1 MIEKNWKKNSPKKKR
16 RNLIKMS
23 DIEKVKK
30 LRDATGAGF
39 KDCNSA
45 IKESG
50 GDLDKA
56 VEILRVKGISKASKK
71 MSRDAKE
78 GVVAVSGDEKKTSII
93 EVNCETDFVAK
104 NDDFINFVK
113 ELSELNNQNDSNIEN
128 LKKEKMKNGETVENN
143 LIALIAK
150 IGEKITIGK
159 TITISNSS
167 SINYQ
172 YLHTVVKDNLAK
184 LAVIVSLETKDNS
197 DTVKTFG
204 KQLSMHI
211 AASNPLALESNQID
225 KAIIDKEQELVT
237 EELKNSG
244 KPEDIAKKISL
255 GKMNKFKEE
264 NSLLTQAWVMEPKK
278 KVQDVLKELAINDLK
293 IKEFSRIKIGE

>member
-1 MIEKNWKKNSPKKKR
+1 
-16 RNLIKMS
+16 MS
-23 DIEKVKK
+23 DVEKVKK
-30 LRDATGAGF
+30 LRVATGAGF
-39 KDCNSA
+39 KDCNLA
-45 IKESG
+45 IKEAN

-71 MSRDAKE
+71 MSREAKE
-78 GVVAVSGDEKKTSII
+78 GVVAISGDEKKTSII

-113 ELSELNNQNDSNIEN
+113 ELSELNNQNDSNLDN
-128 LKKEKMKNGETVENN
+128 LKKSKMKNGSSVEDN
-143 LIALIAK
+143 LVALIAK
-150 IGEKITIGK
+150 IGEKITIGQTK
-159 TITISNSS
+159 TISNSS

-184 LAVIVSLETKDNS
+184 LAVIVSLETKENS
-197 DTVKTFG
+197 ETIKTFG

-211 AASNPLALESNQID
+211 AASNPLALESKLID
-225 KAIIDKEQELVT
+225 KSIIDKEQELIT

-264 NSLLTQAWVMEPKK
+264 NALMTQAWVMEPKK

>member
-1 MIEKNWKKNSPKKKR
+1 
-16 RNLIKMS
+16 MS

-30 LRDATGAGF
+30 LREATGAGF
-39 KDCNSA
+39 KDCNLA
-45 IKESG
+45 IKESS

-56 VEILRVKGISKASKK
+56 IEILRVKGISKASKK
-71 MSRDAKE
+71 MSREAKE
-78 GVVAVSGDEKKTSII
+78 GVVAVSESDKKISLI

-113 ELSELNNQNDSNIEN
+113 ELSELNNNVNSNLDNLQKSKMLNGKTVDEN
-128 LKKEKMKNGETVENN
+128 LV
-143 LIALIAK
+143 ALIAK

-159 TITISNSS
+159 TKTVANEGTVNSK
-167 SINYQ
+167 

-184 LAVIVSLETKDNS
+184 LAVAVSLETKDNS
-197 DTVKTFG
+197 ETVKNFG

-211 AASNPLALESNQID
+211 AASNPLALDQDSID
-225 KAIIDKEQELVT
+225 KSIIEKEQELVT

-244 KPEDIAKKISL
+244 KPEEIAKKISI

-264 NSLLTQAWVMEPKK
+264 NALLTQAWVMEPKK
-278 KVQDVLKELAINDLK
+278 KVQDIVKELSISDLK
-293 IKEFSRIKIGE
+293 IKEFVRFKIGE

>member
-1 MIEKNWKKNSPKKKR
+1 
-16 RNLIKMS
+16 MS

-30 LRDATGAGF
+30 LREATGAGF
-39 KDCNSA
+39 KDCNLA
-45 IKESG
+45 IKESN

-56 VEILRVKGISKASKK
+56 IEILRVKGISKASKK

-78 GVVAVSGDEKKTSII
+78 GVVVVSGNGNKTSVI

-104 NDDFINFVK
+104 NEDFITFVK
-113 ELSELNNQNDSNIEN
+113 ELSDLNDQNNSNIDT
-128 LKKEKMKNGETVENN
+128 LKITKMKNGNTVEAN
-143 LIALIAK
+143 LVALIAK

-159 TITISNSS
+159 AKTIQNTNGV
-167 SINYQ
+167 NNH
-172 YLHTVVKDNLAK
+172 YLHTVIKDNVAK
-184 LAVIVSLETKDNS
+184 LAVMVSLDTKDNS
-197 DTVKTFG
+197 DALKIFS

-211 AASNPLALESNQID
+211 AASNPLALESSSID
-225 KAIIDKEQELVT
+225 QSIIDKEQELVA

-244 KPEDIAKKISL
+244 KPEEIAKKISL

-278 KVQDVLKELAINDLK
+278 KVQDVLKELSIADLK
-293 IKEFSRIKIGE
+293 IKEFYRIKIGE

>member
-1 MIEKNWKKNSPKKKR
+1 
-16 RNLIKMS
+16 MS

-30 LRDATGAGF
+30 LREVTGAGF
-39 KDCNSA
+39 KDCNLA
-45 IKESG
+45 IKESD

-78 GVVAVSGDEKKTSII
+78 GVVVVSGDENKTSVI

-104 NDDFINFVK
+104 NEDFITFVK
-113 ELSELNNQNDSNIEN
+113 ELSELNNQNDSNIEQ
-128 LKKEKMKNGETVENN
+128 LKSVKMKNGITVDDN
-143 LIALIAK
+143 LVALIAK

-159 TITISNSS
+159 AKTIESS
-167 SINYQ
+167 EGINNH
-172 YLHTVVKDNLAK
+172 YLHTVVKDNVAK
-184 LAVIVSLETKDNS
+184 LAVMVSLKTKDVS
-197 DTVKTFG
+197 DVVKTFA

-211 AASNPLALESNQID
+211 AASNPIALESSLID
-225 KAIIDKEQELVT
+225 QSIIDKEQELVT

-244 KPEDIAKKISL
+244 KPEDIAKKISQ

-264 NSLLTQAWVMEPKK
+264 NALLTQAWVMEPKK
-278 KVQDVLKELAINDLK
+278 KVQDVLKELSIADLK
-293 IKEFSRIKIGE
+293 IKEFYRIKIGE

>member
-1 MIEKNWKKNSPKKKR
+1 
-16 RNLIKMS
+16 MS

-30 LRDATGAGF
+30 LREATGAGF
-39 KDCNSA
+39 KDCNLA
-45 IKESG
+45 IKESN

-56 VEILRVKGISKASKK
+56 VEILRIKGISKASKK
-71 MSRDAKE
+71 MSREAKE
-78 GVVAVSGDEKKTSII
+78 GLVAVSGDEKKTSII

-113 ELSELNNQNDSNIEN
+113 ELSEINNQNNSDIDA
-128 LKKEKMKNGETVENN
+128 LKKHLMKNGKTVDDT
-143 LIALIAK
+143 LVALIAK

-159 TITISNSS
+159 RITISNSTS
-167 SINYQ
+167 KNFQ

-184 LAVIVSLETKDNS
+184 LAVVVSLETKDNS
-197 DTVKTFG
+197 ESIKTFG

-211 AASNPLALESNQID
+211 AASNPLALESSQID
-225 KAIIDKEQELVT
+225 KTIIDKEQELIT

-278 KVQDVLKELAINDLK
+278 KVQDVLKELAIGDLK

>member
-1 MIEKNWKKNSPKKKR
+1 
-16 RNLIKMS
+16 MS
-23 DIEKVKK
+23 DVEKVKK
-30 LRDATGAGF
+30 LRVATGAGF
-39 KDCNSA
+39 KDCNLA
-45 IKESG
+45 IKEAN

-71 MSRDAKE
+71 MSREAKE
-78 GVVAVSGDEKKTSII
+78 GVVAISGDEKKTSII

-104 NDDFINFVK
+104 NDDFIKFVK
-113 ELSELNNQNDSNIEN
+113 ELSELNNQNDSNLDN
-128 LKKEKMKNGETVENN
+128 LKKSKMNNGSSVEDN
-143 LIALIAK
+143 LVALIAK
-150 IGEKITIGK
+150 IGEKITIGQTK
-159 TITISNSS
+159 TISNSS

-184 LAVIVSLETKDNS
+184 LAVIVSLETKENS
-197 DTVKTFG
+197 ETVRTFG

-211 AASNPLALESNQID
+211 AASNPLALDSKLID
-225 KAIIDKEQELVT
+225 KAIIDKEQELIT

-264 NSLLTQAWVMEPKK
+264 NALMTQAWVMEPKK
-278 KVQDVLKELAINDLK
+278 KVQDVLKELAVNDLK
-293 IKEFSRIKIGE
+293 IKEFSRIKIGD

>member
-1 MIEKNWKKNSPKKKR
+1 
-16 RNLIKMS
+16 MS

-30 LRDATGAGF
+30 LREATGAGF
-39 KDCNSA
+39 KDCNLA

-56 VEILRVKGISKASKK
+56 IEILRVKGISKASKK

-78 GVVAVSGDEKKTSII
+78 GVIAVTENEKQISLI

-113 ELSELNNQNDSNIEN
+113 ELSDLNNQVNSNVDN
-128 LKKEKMKNGETVENN
+128 LKTSKMKNGQTVDES
-143 LIALIAK
+143 LVALIAK

-159 TITISNSS
+159 TKTVSNQG
-167 SINYQ
+167 SINSK

-184 LAVIVSLETKDNS
+184 LAVAVSLETKENS
-197 DTVKTFG
+197 DEVQNFG

-211 AASNPLALESNQID
+211 AASNPLALDERSID
-225 KAIIDKEQELVT
+225 QSIIDKEQELVT

-244 KPEDIAKKISL
+244 KPDDIAKKISL

-264 NSLLTQAWVMEPKK
+264 NALLTQAWVMEPKK
-278 KVQDVLKELAINDLK
+278 KVQDIIKELSISDLK
-293 IKEFSRIKIGE
+293 IKEFVRFKIGE

>member
-1 MIEKNWKKNSPKKKR
+1 MSNIEK
-16 RNLIKMS
+16 I
-23 DIEKVKK
+23 KK
-30 LRDATGAGF
+30 LRESTGAGF
-39 KDCNSA
+39 KDCNLA
-45 IKESG
+45 IKESN

-71 MSRDAKE
+71 MSREAKE
-78 GVVAVSGDEKKTSII
+78 GVVAVSGDNKKTSII

-104 NDDFINFVK
+104 NDDFINSVK
-113 ELSELNNQNDSNIEN
+113 ELSEMNNQNDSNIEE
-128 LKKEKMKNGETVENN
+128 LKKAKMNNDKSVEEN
-143 LIALIAK
+143 LVALIAK

-159 TITISNSS
+159 TKTISNSS
-167 SINYQ
+167 SINYH

-184 LAVIVSLETKDNS
+184 LVVVVSLETKDNS
-197 DTVKTFG
+197 ETVKTFG

-211 AASNPLALESNQID
+211 AASNPLALDSSLID
-225 KAIIDKEQELVT
+225 KAIIDKEQELVSK
-237 EELKNSG
+237 ELMNSG

-264 NSLLTQAWVMEPKK
+264 NALLTQAWVMEPKK
-278 KVQDVLKELAINDLK
+278 KVQDVLKELAVNDLK

>member
-1 MIEKNWKKNSPKKKR
+1 
-16 RNLIKMS
+16 MS

-30 LRDATGAGF
+30 LREATGACF
-39 KDCNSA
+39 KDCNLA
-45 IKESG
+45 IKESN

-56 VEILRVKGISKASKK
+56 IEILRIKGISKASKK

-78 GVVAVSGDEKKTSII
+78 GVVVVSGNESKTSII

-104 NDDFINFVK
+104 NENFIIFVK
-113 ELSELNNQNDSNIEN
+113 ELSELNNQNNSNLDE
-128 LKKEKMKNGETVENN
+128 LKNSKMKNGQTVNEN
-143 LIALIAK
+143 LVALIAK

-159 TITISNSS
+159 SKTIENSKG
-167 SINYQ
+167 INNH
-172 YLHTVVKDNLAK
+172 YLHTVVKDNVAK
-184 LAVIVSLETKDNS
+184 LAVLVSLETNEKS
-197 DTVKTFG
+197 EAVKVFS

-225 KAIIDKEQELVT
+225 QAIIDKEQELVE

-244 KPEDIAKKISL
+244 KPEEIANKISL

-278 KVQDVLKELAINDLK
+278 KVKDIIKELSIADLK
-293 IKEFSRIKIGE
+293 IKDFYRIKIGE

>member
-1 MIEKNWKKNSPKKKR
+1 MGSKG
-16 RNLIKMS
+16 
-23 DIEKVKK
+23 DI
-30 LRDATGAGF
+30 
-39 KDCNSA
+39 
-45 IKESG
+45 
-50 GDLDKA
+50 DKA
-56 VEILRVKGISKASKK
+56 IEILRVKGISKASKK

-78 GVVAVSGDEKKTSII
+78 GVVALSGDENKTSVI

-104 NDDFINFVK
+104 NEDFTSFVK
-113 ELSELNNQNDSNIEN
+113 ELSELNNEKNSNLDD
-128 LKKEKMKNGETVENN
+128 LKSSKMKNGDSVEDNVVS
-143 LIALIAK
+143 LIAK

-159 TITISNSS
+159 AKTIENPGTVN
-167 SINYQ
+167 NH
-172 YLHTVVKDNLAK
+172 YLHTVVKDNISK
-184 LAVIVSLETKDNS
+184 LAVIVSLETKDSS
-197 DTVKTFG
+197 DTVKNFG

-211 AASNPLALESNQID
+211 AASNPLALTSDLID
-225 KAIIDKEQELVT
+225 QSIIDKEQELVT

-293 IKEFSRIKIGE
+293 IKEFYRIKIGE

>member
-1 MIEKNWKKNSPKKKR
+1 
-16 RNLIKMS
+16 MS

-30 LRDATGAGF
+30 LREATGAGF
-39 KDCNSA
+39 KDCNQA
-45 IKESG
+45 IKESK

-56 VEILRVKGISKASKK
+56 IEILRVKGISKASKK

-78 GVVAVSGDEKKTSII
+78 GVIAVSGDDKKISLM

-104 NDDFINFVK
+104 NEDFVSFVK
-113 ELSELNNQNDSNIEN
+113 ELSDLNNNVNSNTES
-128 LKKEKMKNGETVENN
+128 LKKSKMSNGQSVDEN

-159 TITISNSS
+159 TKTIANEGAVNSK
-167 SINYQ
+167 

-184 LAVIVSLETKDNS
+184 LAVAVSLETKDNS
-197 DTVKTFG
+197 DTVKNFG

-211 AASNPLALESNQID
+211 AASNPLALDQNSID
-225 KAIIDKEQELVT
+225 KAVIDKEQELVT

-244 KPEDIAKKISL
+244 KPDEIVKKISL
-255 GKMNKFKEE
+255 GKMSKFKEE
-264 NSLLTQAWVMEPKK
+264 NALLTQAWVMEPKK
-278 KVQDVLKELAINDLK
+278 KVQDILKELSISDLK
-293 IKEFSRIKIGE
+293 IKEFVRFKIGE